1 MARHDD
7 GDSMIRSWHKAAV
20 ISVLCVLFAVA
31 LLACG
36 SEPKWPKTVAAQYRG
51 YMDANVYVE
60 PYCWADSR
68 AEPAGCYPTKGARE
82 YSRPED
88 LPKGS
93 GGKFRVCQTDELSNR
108 IAWKGSDNPTE
119 SDYDAWLK
127 ANKDKLR
134 RVLPAI
140 TKTCAGRAKG
150 FSG

>member
-1 MARHDD
+1 
-7 GDSMIRSWHKAAV
+7 
-20 ISVLCVLFAVA
+20 
-31 LLACG
+31 
-36 SEPKWPKTVAAQYRG
+36 
-51 YMDANVYVE
+51 MDANVAR
-60 PYCWADSR
+60 YCWPADR
-68 AEPAGCYPTKGARE
+68 DFGTPAGCDPAKGARV
-82 YSRPED
+82 YLRPED
-88 LPKGS
+88 LPEGS